1 MNSFYVDAMN
11 NMKIFVCCC
20 LLDFV
25 IVLKPKFTINALIDL
40 AEQNGIMRPNIFF
53 LCLMLMQ
60 RIIFVVKK
68 LSSFWLNIILSFM
81 RNV

>member
-11 NMKIFVCCC
+11 DMTTFVSCCR
-20 LLDFV
+20 LDFV

-40 AEQNGIMRPNIFF
+40 AEQNGIMRPNVFF
-53 LCLMLMQ
+53 VCLMLMQ
-60 RIIFVVKK
+60 HIIFVVKK
-68 LSSFWLNIILSFM
+68 LSSFWSNIILSFM

>member
-11 NMKIFVCCC
+11 DMRIFVCCC

-25 IVLKPKFTINALIDL
+25 IVLKPKSTINALIDL
-40 AEQNGIMRPNIFF
+40 AEQNGIMRPNIFIF
-53 LCLMLMQ
+53 CLMPMQ
-60 RIIFVVKK
+60 HIIFVVKK
-68 LSSFWLNIILSFM
+68 LSSFWSNIILSFM

>member
-11 NMKIFVCCC
+11 DMTVFVCCC

-25 IVLKPKFTINALIDL
+25 IVFKLKFTINALIDL

-53 LCLMLMQ
+53 FCLMLMQ
-60 RIIFVVKK
+60 HIIFVVKE
-68 LSSFWLNIILSFM
+68 LSSFWSNIILSFM